1 MKVTDVS
8 SGKVSV
14 FNDNLSSHFFTD
26 CIVPERIAKLFVYS
40 QPSNTTLSQF
50 CQRAVISKKYFLEE
64 EKENERRKKSKEE
77 KKKKDVVVSRDNS
90 RAFAGVVVSRDN
102 SRAFAGVVVSREVV
116 LSVIE
121 GEVVCAC
128 VYHNLT
134 GTSCGGIA
142 IIEHIAIDTSH

>member
-1 MKVTDVS
+1 MSLLETIQSLAEYEKRTANLQKVRVSQLKVTDVS

-64 EKENERRKKSKEE
+64 KKKRKTREE
-77 KKKKDVVVSRDNS
+77 KKAKKR
-90 RAFAGVVVSRDN
+90 RKRK
-102 SRAFAGVVVSREVV
+102 
-116 LSVIE
+116 IE
-121 GEVVCAC
+121 
-128 VYHNLT
+128 
-134 GTSCGGIA
+134 
-142 IIEHIAIDTSH
+142 